1 MHKRILYIERSVAY
15 RWPPKKF
22 QKMRQ
27 FYLIF
32 SLFFPIFDLI
42 LQIDFSKKILAKSHV
57 LWYSCSNSQS
67 LYRCELV
74 KFKKE
79 T

>member
-1 MHKRILYIERSVAY
+1 MASQKIPKNAAILSH
-15 RWPPKKF
+15 
-22 QKMRQ
+22 
-27 FYLIF
+27 
-32 SLFFPIFDLI
+32 FFPIFDLI